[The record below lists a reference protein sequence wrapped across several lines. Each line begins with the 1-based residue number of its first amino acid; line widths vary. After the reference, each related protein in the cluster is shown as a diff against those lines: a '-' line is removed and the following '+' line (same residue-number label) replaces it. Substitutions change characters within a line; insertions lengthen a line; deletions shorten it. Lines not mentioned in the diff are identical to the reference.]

1 MHFYNLLPI
10 NVIIIPNCLYYCTVE
25 LDTTDFMLQ
34 FVKSYDSNDKHF
46 LMYKMADAT
55 FSSSSS
61 SQESL
66 QLINIKPV
74 FSNVLSFILINLN
87 NTNIS
92 LGYGTNAFCLERI
105 AD

>member
-1 MHFYNLLPI
+1 
-10 NVIIIPNCLYYCTVE
+10 
-25 LDTTDFMLQ
+25 MLQ
-34 FVKSYDSNDKHF
+34 FVKSYDNNDKHF

-55 FSSSSS
+55 FSSSS